1 MGGSSTTKLR
11 LPSSRLRLTGPLLAL
26 SLFAAPAAV
35 VLGVPAPAAAQPGAA
50 QRSEEAKQRYMKGVE
65 LHDEGDYQSALI
77 EFRRSYDLVPN
88 FNVLFNVGQEYFN
101 LADYANAL
109 KTFQQY
115 MEEGGKRIPPN
126 RKEQVEGY
134 IEKLKSRVATM
145 AVKVNVQG
153 AELKVDDQVIT
164 ALIPG
169 SVLVSTGKRR
179 IEVSKQ
185 GYRTQTKTEEF
196 AGQETKEVVFE
207 LQPEAMLSQGDG
219 SKPPIVIIG
228 DQKMTQAKEPGP
240 PIAPIVMWSLTGALG
255 IGTGVFGG
263 LALANQSSLDELKRE
278 EGHTTDEL
286 DDAAANARNM
296 AIATDVFL
304 GATVIA
310 AGLSVYFTIDAVLTP
325 AKKDEKPNAAPA
337 PAAKVSVGPAYVG
350 VDGTF

>member
-1 MGGSSTTKLR
+1 MGGSSTSTRRFL
-11 LPSSRLRLTGPLLAL
+11 STLLAC
-26 SLFAAPAAV
+26 SLLGAPAVA
-35 VLGVPAPAAAQPGAA
+35 VLGLATPAAAQPGAA

-77 EFRRSYDLVPN
+77 EFRRSYELVPN

-145 AVKVNVQG
+145 NVKVNVQG
-153 AELKVDDQVIT
+153 AELRIDDQVI
-164 ALIPG
+164 AAVIPG
-169 SVLVSTGKRR
+169 NVLVSTGKRR

-185 GYRTQTKTEEF
+185 GFRTQTKTEEF
-196 AGQETKEVVFE
+196 AGQETKEVSFE
-207 LQPEAMLSQGDG
+207 LQPEAVISQGGDG

-228 DQKMTQAKEPGP
+228 DQKVTTSEPGP

-278 EGHTTDEL
+278 PGHTTDEL
-286 DDAAANARNM
+286 DDAASKARNM

-310 AGLSVYFTIDAVLTP
+310 AGVSIYFTVDAALTP
-325 AKKDEKPNAAPA
+325 SKKKDDKAPPP
-337 PAAKVSVGPAYVG
+337 PAAKVSVGPGYVG
-350 VDGTF
+350 VTSSF